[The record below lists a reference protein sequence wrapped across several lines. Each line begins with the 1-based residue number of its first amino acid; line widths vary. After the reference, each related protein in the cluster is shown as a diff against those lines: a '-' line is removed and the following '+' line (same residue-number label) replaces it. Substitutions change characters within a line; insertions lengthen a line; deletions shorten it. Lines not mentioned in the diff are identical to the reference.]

1 MRKQTKN
8 IKKATAIMADGTK
21 RNVIF
26 CGMDELGNFLVRR
39 GRYNYLYIAG
49 KECKE
54 IRIQVADT
62 ITVQQERMS
71 GTVIYDRKVTRT
83 GTVYR
88 NGNGEG
94 YGIECRVSEEG
105 GTAYAHYDIRI
116 DAPFGWDYD
125 EWVNEGL
132 AA

>member
-21 RNVIF
+21 HSVIF

-39 GRYNYLYIAG
+39 GRYNYLYIQG
-49 KECKE
+49 RECKE

-71 GTVIYDRKVTRT
+71 GVVICDRKVTRT
-83 GTVYR
+83 GTVYH
-88 NGNGEG
+88 NGNG
-94 YGIECRVSEEG
+94 YAIECRVKEDG
-105 GTAYAHYDIRI
+105 GTAYAHYEIRI
-116 DAPFGWDYD
+116 EAPFGWDHD
-125 EWVNEGL
+125 EWINEGL

>member
-54 IRIQVADT
+54 IRIQIADT

-71 GTVIYDRKVTRT
+71 GTVIYDRTVTRT
-83 GTVYR
+83 GTPYR
-88 NGNGEG
+88 DNNGRHW
-94 YGIECRVSEEG
+94 IECRVSEEG
-105 GTAYAHYDIRI
+105 GTAYAHYQIRI
-116 DAPFGWDYD
+116 EAPFGWEYD
-125 EWVNEGL
+125 EWITEGL

>member
-21 RNVIF
+21 HSVIF

-39 GRYNYLYIAG
+39 GRYNYLYIQG
-49 KECKE
+49 RECKE

-71 GTVIYDRKVTRT
+71 GVVICDRKVTRT
-83 GTVYR
+83 GSVYR
-88 NGNGEG
+88 NWKGG
-94 YGIECRVSEEG
+94 YAIECKVTEDG
-105 GTAYAHYDIRI
+105 GTAYAHYEINI
-116 DAPFGWDYD
+116 AAPHGWEED
-125 EWVNEGL
+125 EWIEEGV